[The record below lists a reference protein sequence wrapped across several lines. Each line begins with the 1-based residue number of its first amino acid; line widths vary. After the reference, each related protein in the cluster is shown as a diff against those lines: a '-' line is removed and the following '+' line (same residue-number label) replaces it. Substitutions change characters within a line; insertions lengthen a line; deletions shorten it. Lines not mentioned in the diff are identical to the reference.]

1 MLYRHQSQKFG
12 LRSNHGNYPESV
24 SFSFWGM
31 CSIGNAKDFRQILQ
45 ALNYRDD
52 KPSSGK
58 PGPGKR
64 RGEYYYVSDLGMLRI
79 GD

>member
-1 MLYRHQSQKFG
+1 
-12 LRSNHGNYPESV
+12 
-24 SFSFWGM
+24 M